1 MGVFGRASAAHG
13 FCGVTLL
20 AVCWLPYCIAL
31 SPGSIN
37 YDPIIADPVKGVA
50 KTKDS
55 EAYWTYLKVWAE
67 QGFRFPRTYFDAWA
81 SLDAG
86 LFSGRPC
93 KFVTDSLG
101 HVDGMSYVPEST
113 FEKPSGNQAASAFN
127 STAYLSLVEVPV
139 AGRIIA
145 LSTYA
150 VLIPLFCLLSIM
162 RSQRRR
168 ILLPVVA
175 SILCTLAGVVLSPVT
190 VGIEATRYILPL
202 MYSMPTMLAVARY
215 ALQPAA
221 GTAKPSRVLSTASSR
236 A

>member
-13 FCGVTLL
+13 FCGVILL

-113 FEKPSGNQAASAFN
+113 FEKPSGNQAASAFI
-127 STAYLSLVEVPV
+127 STAYLSLAEVPV

-145 LSTYA
+145 
-150 VLIPLFCLLSIM
+150 
-162 RSQRRR
+162 
-168 ILLPVVA
+168 
-175 SILCTLAGVVLSPVT
+175 
-190 VGIEATRYILPL
+190 
-202 MYSMPTMLAVARY
+202 
-215 ALQPAA
+215 
-221 GTAKPSRVLSTASSR
+221 
-236 A
+236 